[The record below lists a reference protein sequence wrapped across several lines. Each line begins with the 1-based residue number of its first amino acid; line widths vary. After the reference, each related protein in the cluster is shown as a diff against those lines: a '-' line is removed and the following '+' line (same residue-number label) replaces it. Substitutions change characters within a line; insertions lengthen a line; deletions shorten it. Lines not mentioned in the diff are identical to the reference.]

1 MKFSQKQ
8 RQVMIR
14 LIYYVVHSFVLT
26 FMKIITRKR
35 GLSMDYVILDRSLW
49 FDNENLIFIFR
60 VINIEE
66 SIVAKAYAL
75 HKLSILF
82 KNLKY
87 KL

>member
-1 MKFSQKQ
+1 
-8 RQVMIR
+8 
-14 LIYYVVHSFVLT
+14 
-26 FMKIITRKR
+26 
-35 GLSMDYVILDRSLW
+35 MDYVILDRSLW